1 MSNIDRQTLLSDAA
15 PMAGS
20 QFQQFQPMDVESQ
33 QPEPTPSI
41 FKQSSHPVALIFHF
55 LFRTGA
61 LVVYLLANFFTSSFV
76 LTFVIAMLLLA
87 FDFWTVKNVT
97 GRLLVGLR
105 WWNEVQEDGTNVW
118 VFESRDQTRI
128 PNGVDSRMFWYSL
141 YATPIVWLFFA
152 LIAII
157 RFNFQWLLIVG
168 VAIVLSGA
176 NLMGYMKCDK
186 DAKQKWSGLA
196 ASAFGSNSG
205 ILGMLGGN
213 LVGRMFNRG

>member
-20 QFQQFQPMDVESQ
+20 QFQSFQPMDMESQ
-33 QPEPTPSI
+33 QPEPQPSI
-41 FKQSSHPVALIFHF
+41 LKQSSHPIALVFHF
-55 LFRTGA
+55 VFRIGA

-76 LTFVIAMLLLA
+76 FTFVIAMLLLA
-87 FDFWTVKNVT
+87 CDFWTVKNVT

-118 VFESRDQTRI
+118 VFESRDQTRV
-128 PNGVDSRMFWYSL
+128 PNAVDSRMFWYSL
-141 YATPIVWLFFA
+141 YATPVVWFFLA

-168 VAIVLSGA
+168 VAVVLNGA
-176 NLMGYMKCDK
+176 NLVGYMKCDK

-196 ASAFGSNSG
+196 SGAFGGNSG

-213 LVGRMFNRG
+213 LIGRMFSRG

>member
-20 QFQQFQPMDVESQ
+20 QFQQFQSMDIENQQAESQ
-33 QPEPTPSI
+33 PSI
-41 FKQSSHPVALIFHF
+41 LKQSSHPVALIFHF
-55 LFRTGA
+55 LFRIAA
-61 LVVYLLANFFTSSFV
+61 LVVYLLANFFTTSFV
-76 LTFVIAMLLLA
+76 LTFVVAVLLLS

-105 WWNEVQEDGTNVW
+105 WWNEVTEDGTNVW
-118 VFESRDQTRI
+118 VFENRDQTRVI
-128 PNGVDSRMFWYSL
+128 NGVDSRLFWYSL
-141 YATPIVWLFFA
+141 YITPVMWFFLA

-157 RFNFQWLLIVG
+157 RFNFQWLLIVA
-168 VAIVLSGA
+168 VAVALSGA
-176 NLMGYMKCDK
+176 NLIGYMKCDK

-196 ASAFGSNSG
+196 ANALGSNSG

-213 LVGRMFNRG
+213 LIGRIFSRG